1 MRWLDRLERRIGWLA
16 FPGLFRCY
24 VLLGVLAFGLS
35 WVRPDLGSILEFD
48 RARILHGE
56 VWRLVTF
63 LFAPDALG
71 RPGVIQVLLLYFAV
85 MIGFLV
91 NDSLEAA
98 WGVFGTS
105 LFLYCG
111 MLMLVLGN
119 LLLPAAAL
127 SGELFYLSAFFAF
140 ATLYP
145 RHEFLVFFILP
156 LQVRYIALLAAASLA
171 FSAVS
176 RPLLVPFY
184 LLAFANYLLWIL
196 PGSLGSRKPRSA
208 ANRRPRPARPR
219 PESDKRPA
227 ATPFHQCTVCGRT
240 EHDPA
245 RLEFRVGRDG
255 REYCL
260 DHLDHDGRD
269 PDRPQPTPTATEPA
283 GQDR

>member
-35 WVRPDLGSILEFD
+35 WVRPDLGAILEFD

-56 VWRLVTF
+56 PWRLVTF

-71 RPGVIQVLLLYFAV
+71 RPGVIQVVLLYFAV
-85 MIGFLV
+85 VIGFLI
-91 NDSLEAA
+91 NDSLETA
-98 WGVFGTS
+98 WGVFSTS

-140 ATLYP
+140 ATLHP
-145 RHEFLVFFILP
+145 RHQFLVFFVLP
-156 LQVRYIALLAAASLA
+156 LQVRYIALLGAASLA

-176 RPLLVPFY
+176 HPLLVPFY

-196 PGSLGSRKPRSA
+196 PGFLASRKPRPATA
-208 ANRRPRPARPR
+208 ATTARRPHPGK
-219 PESDKRPA
+219 DQRPA
-227 ATPFHQCTVCGRT
+227 ATPFHQCSVCDRT

-260 DHLDHDGRD
+260 DHLDHDGRA
-269 PDRPQPTPTATEPA
+269 PDRPHPTPTATEPA
-283 GQDR
+283 GQGR